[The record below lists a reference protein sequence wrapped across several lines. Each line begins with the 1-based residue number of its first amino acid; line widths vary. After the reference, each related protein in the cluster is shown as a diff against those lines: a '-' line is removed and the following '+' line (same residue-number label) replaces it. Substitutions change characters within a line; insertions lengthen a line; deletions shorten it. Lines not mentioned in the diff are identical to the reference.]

1 MNRFL
6 GDRFQ
11 DINDAIVSAPRASL
25 LEMEQELSASLA
37 QVKARLASTK
47 NSKPAQPVLTGIP
60 GHAEGLGR
68 N

>member
-25 LEMEQELSASLA
+25 LEMEQELSASLV
-37 QVKARLASTK
+37 QVKARLASAK
-47 NSKPAQPVLTGIP
+47 NSKSIQPVLTGIS
-60 GHAEGLGR
+60 GHVESIGR
-68 N
+68 S